1 MENEKQNDVVEDL
14 VITDEPT
21 TEPASVPETLA
32 TEATPVVEEQPEVI
46 LEPVSVENNVE
57 APVVENNVVEG
68 EVATNNEVVLE
79 PVPSQAEVVLEPV
92 PAVEGTPEVAPETPV
107 VAETNPAEVPTE
119 TPVETPVE
127 APVEAPAVVESVN
140 PTDVPAT
147 NMDVPNVNA
156 GVGGDVTAP
165 ETVVTE
171 GAAPAASTTEEKPKK
186 KKTVLI
192 VAIIIALVAIIAVV
206 VLFVVKSSLNN
217 PYKIFN
223 TLVDKGY
230 TEVST
235 TLKEADAKAFKY
247 NFDDSIVI
255 DGNIKVNS
263 DLEEF
268 KNYFA
273 YDYGYKLG
281 LDPKEEKVELGL
293 SMNKDGQV
301 TLDGFIYVIKNM
313 MYIKSEKAYNK
324 VLYLQNDESLF
335 ADIDF
340 NELKTSFTVDDVNK
354 LLELYL
360 GYVKKAVKEDKFT
373 TEKGTIK
380 YNGEEIEVNKI
391 KYELNA
397 NEQYEFA
404 NEVYESMK
412 ADNDFKSLYM
422 KIFGY
427 TQEEYA
433 EELEYMKPEQDDYK
447 EAETQTYYIYTK
459 GFFPKVMGV
468 GLTEGKSVMTLI
480 GEDEKYELTVTD
492 EETSLN
498 ATINGD
504 VIEGSMKENNENTT
518 FKLVVKETDK
528 GVNAEINMS
537 VSGEESFSI
546 AVKVDSEKVN
556 DKSMKT
562 TASANV
568 TMQMGID
575 TLTIGFDITNNI
587 NIGGEVANVDTTG
600 AVDMNTLTEADY
612 QLILDNIKKASV
624 GTPLELLFM
633 LLDEIEEQPYVN
645 SNIVDLIKG

>member
-14 VITDEPT
+14 VVTNEPT
-21 TEPASVPETLA
+21 TEPASVPETLD
-32 TEATPVVEEQPEVI
+32 TETTPVVEEQPEVI

-57 APVVENNVVEG
+57 APVVENNIVEG
-68 EVATNNEVVLE
+68 EADINNEVILE
-79 PVPSQAEVVLEPV
+79 PVPSQAEVVLEPL
-92 PAVEGTPEVAPETPV
+92 PAVEGTPEVAPEAPV
-107 VAETNPAEVPTE
+107 VAETNPTEVPTE
-119 TPVETPVE
+119 TPVE
-127 APVEAPAVVESVN
+127 APVDTPAVVEPVN

-156 GVGGDVTAP
+156 GVGVDAATPAPVAP
-165 ETVVTE
+165 EGTTPEV
-171 GAAPAASTTEEKPKK
+171 GATEEKPKK
-186 KKTVLI
+186 KKTGLI
-192 VAIIIALVAIIAVV
+192 IAIVIALVAIIAVV
-206 VLFVVKSSLNN
+206 VLFVVKSSMSN
-217 PYKIFN
+217 PYKIF
-223 TLVDKGY
+223 TALVDEGY

-235 TLKEADAKAFKY
+235 ALKEADAKAIKY

-263 DLEEF
+263 NYEQLKD
-268 KNYFA
+268 YFA
-273 YDYGYKLG
+273 YDYDYKLG
-281 LDPKEEKVELGL
+281 LDPKAEKVELGL

-335 ADIDF
+335 ADMDF
-340 NELKTSFTVDDVNK
+340 NELKTNYTVNDVNK

-373 TEKGTIK
+373 TEEGTIK
-380 YNGEEIEVNKI
+380 YNGEELEVNKI

-397 NEQYEFA
+397 DEQYEFA
-404 NEVYESMK
+404 NSVYESMK
-412 ADNDFKSLYM
+412 ADNEFKTLYM

-427 TQEEYA
+427 NDEEYA
-433 EELEYMKPEQDDYK
+433 EELEYMKPEKDDYK
-447 EAETQTYYIYTK
+447 EAKTQTYYIYTK
-459 GFFPKVMGV
+459 GFFPTVMGI
-468 GLTEGKSVMTLI
+468 GFTEDGNEMVFV
-480 GEDEKYELTVTD
+480 GEDEKYELTVTSK
-492 EETSLN
+492 EASLN

-504 VIEGSMKENNENTT
+504 VIEGSMKEKDQSAT

-528 GVNAEINMS
+528 GASAEINMS
-537 VSGEESFSI
+537 VSGEESFSV

-562 TASANV
+562 TISANA
-568 TMQMGID
+568 TMQMGAEN
-575 TLTIGFDITNNI
+575 LTVGLDIKNNV
-587 NIGGEVANVDTTG
+587 NIGGEVAKVDTTG
-600 AVDMNTLTEADY
+600 AVDMTTLTEADY

-633 LLDEIEEQPYVN
+633 LLETEEQPYVN
-645 SNIVDLIKG
+645 SNIAELIKG